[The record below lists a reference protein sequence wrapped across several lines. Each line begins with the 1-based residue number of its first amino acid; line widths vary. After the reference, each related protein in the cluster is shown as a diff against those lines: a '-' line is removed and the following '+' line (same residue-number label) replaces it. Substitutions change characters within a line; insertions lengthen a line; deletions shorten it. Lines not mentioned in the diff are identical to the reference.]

1 MWNVF
6 IKLATTA
13 GQYTRYGYTETRV
26 RMFLLD
32 RNRISKS
39 GKEKQQKKKK
49 KKSNKN
55 RWTMQ
60 YDVENNIVKF
70 LWLFCFLFF
79 SVFFCVCRIS
89 LGIKNGRKFRWRRWK
104 KKEKLL
110 ERMVFKNT
118 KKWPHT
124 HAHTDTLKS
133 IRIGTRKGCSI
144 VFVLHSFPLWWHDV
158 KKYGRKEGNKIWGIG
173 ECFCVVVCL

>member
-1 MWNVF
+1 
-6 IKLATTA
+6 
-13 GQYTRYGYTETRV
+13 
-26 RMFLLD
+26 
-32 RNRISKS
+32 
-39 GKEKQQKKKK
+39 
-49 KKSNKN
+49 
-55 RWTMQ
+55 MQ

-70 LWLFCFLFF
+70 LFGCF
-79 SVFFCVCRIS
+79 VFFFFCIFFVCVVS
-89 LGIKNGRKFRWRRWK
+89 LLGLRTVESSGEDVG

-144 VFVLHSFPLWWHDV
+144 VFVLHSFPL
-158 KKYGRKEGNKIWGIG
+158 
-173 ECFCVVVCL
+173 